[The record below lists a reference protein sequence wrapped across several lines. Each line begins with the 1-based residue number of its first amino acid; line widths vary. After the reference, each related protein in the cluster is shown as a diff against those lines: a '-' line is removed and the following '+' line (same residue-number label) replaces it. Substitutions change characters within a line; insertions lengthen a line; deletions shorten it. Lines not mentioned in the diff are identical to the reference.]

1 MHFKGGLY
9 IYKGASMS
17 KLHGNH
23 LHRLNFLD
31 LVVVENVSNF
41 FIYVYTNKIGV
52 NLLFPVYPYNLVPYE
67 EFPEDDPV
75 DTRSIA
81 FWNKIRRNR
90 LVFYKD
96 LKTYG

>member
-1 MHFKGGLY
+1 MRFKGEVY
-9 IYKGASMS
+9 IYAGLFTLDSDGEK
-17 KLHGNH
+17 KLK
-23 LHRLNFLD
+23 RFD
-31 LVVVENVSNF
+31 IV
-41 FIYVYTNKIGV
+41 IVYT
-52 NLLFPVYPYNLVPYE
+52 VYSWTDKYVSVEHSQKGGIYAVDVDDLIPYE

-81 FWNKIRRNR
+81 FWNKISRNR

>member
-1 MHFKGGLY
+1 MASKGELY

-67 EFPEDDPV
+67 DFPEDDPV
-75 DTRSIA
+75 DKRSIA
-81 FWNKIRRNR
+81 FWNKIREHK
-90 LVFYKD
+90 LVYDKAFKS
-96 LKTYG
+96 